1 MVCSQPEKH
10 MFASYYLLKIDS
22 GMVCVFFE
30 CLITPNNQIDIIVH
44 QP

>member
-10 MFASYYLLKIDS
+10 MFASYYSFKIDS
-22 GMVCVFFE
+22 GMVLFFFE
-30 CLITPNNQIDIIVH
+30 CLITPNNQTDIIVH

>member
-10 MFASYYLLKIDS
+10 MFASYYSFKIDS
-22 GMVCVFFE
+22 GMFFFFE